1 MCLFGGIRLS
11 GCLLACREKK
21 LDGRKRLHTFPH
33 TLICLRAPAESPSS
47 PLELK
52 VKSFILSRKTMKRGK
67 KNTCPSLQIFYLKRT
82 EAGGDQCLAAA
93 SPPGGNLSFP
103 PRRTFTVAAQWRR
116 QAAECVRKLRQ
127 LSWHQSEG
135 WRNKENKKRGGG
147 PRWEATPYTCPAT
160 LEEETPVSSS
170 DLLQPADTLMSD
182 QQAVR

>member
-1 MCLFGGIRLS
+1 MTANDLRTRRGLQRVALFPLHSFTQNNLLYMRLFGGIRLS

-52 VKSFILSRKTMKRGK
+52 VKSFILSRKTMKREK
-67 KNTCPSLQIFYLKRT
+67 KVP
-82 EAGGDQCLAAA
+82 A

-127 LSWHQSEG
+127 LS
-135 WRNKENKKRGGG
+135 
-147 PRWEATPYTCPAT
+147 
-160 LEEETPVSSS
+160 
-170 DLLQPADTLMSD
+170 
-182 QQAVR
+182 